1 MMMMMIIIMMMIM
14 IKGQRLKLK
23 VEFAAVFLQL
33 FDGIP
38 IKNFAV

>member
-1 MMMMMIIIMMMIM
+1 MISDDDDDND
-14 IKGQRLKLK
+14 KGPKEKLKLK

-33 FDGIP
+33 FYGIP